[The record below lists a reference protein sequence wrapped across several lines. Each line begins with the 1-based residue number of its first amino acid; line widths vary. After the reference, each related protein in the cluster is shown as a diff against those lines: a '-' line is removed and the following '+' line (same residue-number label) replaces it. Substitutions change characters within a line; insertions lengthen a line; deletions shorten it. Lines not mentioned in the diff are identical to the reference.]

1 MNWTNEVPPHAGW
14 WNVGISFS
22 TFTQSGPSDYW
33 GWWNGEYWS
42 MFAPS
47 NFSAEDAAERA
58 STKGRIHR
66 PNSGVYWND
75 YWPENARVPRVT
87 P

>member
-1 MNWTNEVPPHAGW
+1 MNWTDKAPPHVGW
-14 WNVGISFS
+14 WNAKIAFKTPCQLTLS
-22 TFTQSGPSDYW
+22 PCW

-47 NFSAEDAAERA
+47 YFSAEDAAERA
-58 STKGRIHR
+58 NTKGSIYR

-75 YWPENARVPRVT
+75 YWPENARVARIAP
-87 P
+87 